1 MWLWVGRL
9 WSAEERTA
17 AELRTDPLAVLML
30 RLIDTA
36 GLVGMHYG
44 SVVAVYCLAL
54 RGVGSRCV
62 SQPVRHLK
70 DEKKTS
76 PSAVLQDSAMVT
88 EASNLRLHVQPRWL
102 RCISIPAS
110 SLSALQN
117 LVLPLPPSLPGQE
130 AEPSLR
136 LMCWC
141 LRQIGTVVPSVEVL
155 MLCLCVWMTVCVF
168 TVGAVD

>member
-1 MWLWVGRL
+1 
-9 WSAEERTA
+9 
-17 AELRTDPLAVLML
+17 
-30 RLIDTA
+30 
-36 GLVGMHYG
+36 MHYG

-70 DEKKTS
+70 AEKKKPS

-117 LVLPLPPSLPGQE
+117 LVLPLPPRTGSRAFTE
-130 AEPSLR
+130 
-136 LMCWC
+136 
-141 LRQIGTVVPSVEVL
+141 VNVL
-155 MLCLCVWMTVCVF
+155 MSETDWYCSAVRRGVDAVFMCMNDCVCVH
-168 TVGAVD
+168 GWCSGLAELQQ

>member
-1 MWLWVGRL
+1 
-9 WSAEERTA
+9 
-17 AELRTDPLAVLML
+17 ML

-136 LMCWC
+136 LMC
-141 LRQIGTVVPSVEVL
+141 
-155 MLCLCVWMTVCVF
+155 
-168 TVGAVD
+168 